1 MWKWL
6 KNLFSK
12 KIIDANEL
20 IDIKYSLCVNSEG
33 KLTLG
38 CYGLLYHIV
47 GVITWDNN
55 TKKVFKVYTNKT
67 VLDLLTSKKATKTV

>member
-12 KIIDANEL
+12 KVIDANEL

-33 KLTLG
+33 KLMLG
-38 CYGLLYHIV
+38 CYGLIYHIV
-47 GVITWDNN
+47 GVITWNSN
-55 TKKVFKVYTNKT
+55 TKKVFKVDEKKT

>member
-1 MWKWL
+1 MWKWF

-20 IDIKYSLCVNSEG
+20 IDIKYSLYVNGDG
-33 KLTLG
+33 KLTLR

-47 GVITWDNN
+47 GVIAWDNN
-55 TKKVFKVYTNKT
+55 TKKVFNVYKNKT
-67 VLDLLTSKKATKTV
+67 VLDLLTSRKATKTV